1 MPAQAEIISLPEQKA
16 PILLSWREEGR
27 KIIIVPDDDYRFTQ
41 TVDEAIRAC
50 QSIKTTADF
59 QIQFK
64 KTLNLLAVWIKKN
77 TKHIAKAYLTIR
89 DAGLLF
95 VIIQKGIKYNGKFE
109 DTLTALDL
117 KIANQKTLSDIKLNV
132 MALPNT
138 TRDVYETF
146 LSPEYT
152 LKYKH
157 AR

>member
-1 MPAQAEIISLPEQKA
+1 MLDVIFV
-16 PILLSWREEGR
+16 LSWL
-27 KIIIVPDDDYRFTQ
+27 
-41 TVDEAIRAC
+41 
-50 QSIKTTADF
+50 IKTTADF

-64 KTLNLLAVWIKKN
+64 ETINLLAVWIKKN